1 MTSELNTPL
10 YQIDNYFFADDPDED
25 ATDVLYHRESPADMW
40 PVNTLNGCTAHYPDL
55 ENIRPAAVISLPQ
68 VTQVQNLGPHMR
80 MYHTDTGIAIE
91 TKDEITL
98 NQHIDNAAAAIAIK
112 LERRKRDPNYLLTE
126 KLTDTVAGGMAVET
140 VAELLKRAE
149 KAGLVKITV

>member
-1 MTSELNTPL
+1 
-10 YQIDNYFFADDPDED
+10 
-25 ATDVLYHRESPADMW
+25 
-40 PVNTLNGCTAHYPDL
+40 
-55 ENIRPAAVISLPQ
+55 
-68 VTQVQNLGPHMR
+68 MR

-126 KLTDTVAGGMAVET
+126 SSPTPLPAAWPSRPSPNSSSAPRRLGW
-140 VAELLKRAE
+140 
-149 KAGLVKITV
+149 